1 MLRITSNLKKASLP
15 QRSLRLFSS
24 LNPHSETE
32 TTEYSTDS
40 EDPAKVK
47 NIIDPYKGQ
56 YTDFLKNVNVYEES
70 NDDSLKAMYYLNMN

>member
-1 MLRITSNLKKASLP
+1 MLRIINHNFISKQTLHP
-15 QRSLRLFSS
+15 QRLGLITLRMSQFSS

-47 NIIDPYKGQ
+47 NIIDPYKG
-56 YTDFLKNVNVYEES
+56 
-70 NDDSLKAMYYLNMN
+70 